1 VKVWKYTFILLSLV
15 LSLLF
20 IAIFQVPDENLH
32 IIACDVGQGDAI
44 LVVYKNI
51 QILTDGGPNNKVLEC
66 LSKHVPFWD
75 RGIELVISTHPQKDH
90 YYGLIEVFKRYKLD
104 NYLYNDIDSG
114 NLDYQVLEKAVGGS
128 GVNVIRP
135 YMGQIIR
142 VGPIQ
147 LDILNLSGNSETGN
161 TNDMGIV
168 TLLKYDQFKAIFT
181 ADVEN
186 KISDGLS
193 ALSEVEGVN
202 YLKVNH
208 HGSKNG
214 LSEMLVK
221 ALNPQV
227 AVISNGKNNVYGHPH
242 KEILDLL
249 GKYNVKVLRT
259 DEIGDVKFVTDGNK
273 YWLPT
278 LRSKSNFA
286 GR

>member
-1 VKVWKYTFILLSLV
+1 MKVWKYTFILLSLV

>member
-1 VKVWKYTFILLSLV
+1 M
-15 LSLLF
+15 
-20 IAIFQVPDENLH
+20 
-32 IIACDVGQGDAI
+32 
-44 LVVYKNI
+44 
-51 QILTDGGPNNKVLEC
+51 
-66 LSKHVPFWD
+66 
-75 RGIELVISTHPQKDH
+75 
-90 YYGLIEVFKRYKLD
+90 
-104 NYLYNDIDSG
+104 
-114 NLDYQVLEKAVGGS
+114 LEKAVGGS

-259 DEIGDVKFVTDGNK
+259 DEIGDVEFVTDGNK

>member
-1 VKVWKYTFILLSLV
+1 MKVWKYTFILLSLV

-259 DEIGDVKFVTDGNK
+259 DEIGDVEFVTDGNK